1 MTQQILAGK
10 NINSTAVLVLI
21 HNNYIYSASLGDSR
35 AVLGTGLQPTVLPV
49 PKAVDHDDAKHMYP
63 VIPGL
68 FPVQL
73 TKDQKPED
81 PDEYARILK
90 NGGIIKRINDNG
102 KQIGPY
108 RVFDSSGKYPGLAMS
123 RSIGDASGSAL
134 GVIST
139 PVCTSLPIIGK
150 EKFIVLA
157 SDGVWDVIDNEDV
170 VVFIESFRKKCLST
184 CLPPDNV
191 EASSTIIAQLLAE
204 EARMRW
210 LKVISEEDVMV
221 DDISVIV
228 LQFKDNE

>member
-1 MTQQILAGK
+1 M
-10 NINSTAVLVLI
+10 VY
-21 HNNYIYSASLGDSR
+21 NNKIYSASLGDSR
-35 AVLGTGLQPTVLPV
+35 AILGTEVLPDELPV
-49 PKAVDHDDAKHMYP
+49 PKALNHDDNKHLYTNS
-63 VIPGL
+63 IGI

-90 NGGIIKRINDNG
+90 NGGFIKRISDNG

-123 RSIGDASGSAL
+123 RSIGDSSGSSL
-134 GVIST
+134 GVISI
-139 PVCTSLPIIGK
+139 PICTSLSLTGK

-170 VVFIESFRKKCLST
+170 ITFVEGYRKKCLFT
-184 CLPPDNV
+184 CDFPLQV
-191 EASSTIIAQLLAE
+191 EANNTIIAQLLAE

-210 LKVISEEDVMV
+210 LKVITEEDIMI
-221 DDISVIV
+221 DDISVVIM
-228 LQFKDNE
+228 QFSETSQV